1 MVIYRDGIY
10 HYNTPGEWRL
20 YNDKTEEDN
29 HPHSEQINIESD
41 MIAFTCDYNLI
52 ETKKRTDVL
61 QYYFDFLR
69 VHPFADSNLTVI
81 SIIHDLECKK
91 YGFETMDLLQIRFED
106 RKFYL
111 YFLYYYENNKNKM
124 GILDEI
130 IKLIDDF
137 HNKKLSQKVIDEK
150 DKIIIKTTTELFGK
164 KIPLVFDQKDIL
176 EFGKKLHPHFEKE
189 GKQYL
194 VRQVMQNIFHPYFL
208 TKSQEVQEK
217 CRGQFEQHM
226 EILTKYVMDEYI
238 NNPDGLTIECI
249 RGIHKN
255 IYGGLTKIK
264 VKTTG
269 GEEEY
274 MTPGEF
280 KTKPNGIS
288 RLDNPGTYL
297 FCTPP
302 EKVVEELQKL
312 LSSLHEGNENIYK
325 KVIQLFLTFTEI
337 HPFPDDNG
345 KIGMMLA
352 DLILIK
358 NDIYPFFMSSFK
370 LANKQRFYE
379 MIQEYSHG
387 SEKDMVPFYAMIAES
402 YASLY
407 EQKGMADFL

>member
-1 MVIYRDGIY
+1 MYPEGTKVVIYRDGIY

-150 DKIIIKTTTELFGK
+150 DKIIIKTTTELF
-164 KIPLVFDQKDIL
+164 
-176 EFGKKLHPHFEKE
+176 
-189 GKQYL
+189 
-194 VRQVMQNIFHPYFL
+194 
-208 TKSQEVQEK
+208 
-217 CRGQFEQHM
+217 
-226 EILTKYVMDEYI
+226 
-238 NNPDGLTIECI
+238 
-249 RGIHKN
+249 
-255 IYGGLTKIK
+255 
-264 VKTTG
+264 
-269 GEEEY
+269 
-274 MTPGEF
+274 
-280 KTKPNGIS
+280 
-288 RLDNPGTYL
+288 
-297 FCTPP
+297 
-302 EKVVEELQKL
+302 
-312 LSSLHEGNENIYK
+312 
-325 KVIQLFLTFTEI
+325 
-337 HPFPDDNG
+337 
-345 KIGMMLA
+345 
-352 DLILIK
+352 
-358 NDIYPFFMSSFK
+358 
-370 LANKQRFYE
+370 
-379 MIQEYSHG
+379 
-387 SEKDMVPFYAMIAES
+387 
-402 YASLY
+402 
-407 EQKGMADFL
+407 